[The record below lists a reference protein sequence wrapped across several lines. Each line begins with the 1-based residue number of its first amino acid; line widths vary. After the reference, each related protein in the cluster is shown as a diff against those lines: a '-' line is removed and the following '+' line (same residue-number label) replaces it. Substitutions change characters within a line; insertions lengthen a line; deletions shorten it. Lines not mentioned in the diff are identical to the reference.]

1 MNKIDTKNILDKI
14 NSEINSA
21 NTVIIMGK
29 GRTAQFI
36 TEKEKDTFYIAIKQ
50 SLIFMKD
57 IEIDL
62 LVITDFAGFCGI
74 EHLLE
79 NIRYVICPYYLHD
92 VSHKANFR
100 YDWKHTQNF
109 LKKNKF
115 KGEVCF
121 IQIHTD
127 LHPNQKYHMY
137 NVTNSGDL
145 IFNYLNHMKYR
156 KQIISYGIGIDT
168 SYHPD
173 YLEFINNLKP
183 IGHIQNKW
191 LTEYKENITNQ
202 VGQMNDK
209 EKYQKNKSDITKQKY
224 KLLNINFF

>member
-29 GRTAQFI
+29 GKTAKFI
-36 TEKEKDTFYIAIKQ
+36 TEKEKDCFYIAIKQ
-50 SLIFMKD
+50 SIIFMKD
-57 IEIDL
+57 IEVDL
-62 LVITDFAGFCGI
+62 LIITDFAGFCGI
-74 EHLLE
+74 EQLLY
-79 NIRYVICPYYLHD
+79 NIKYIICPYYLHD
-92 VSHKANFR
+92 ISHKANFR
-100 YDWKHTQNF
+100 YDWKHTLNF
-109 LKKNKF
+109 LKKNNF
-115 KGEVCF
+115 KGEVGF

-127 LHPNQKYHMY
+127 LNPDQKYNVY

-156 KQIISYGIGIDT
+156 KQITTYGIGIDT

-183 IGHIQNKW
+183 EGHIQNKW
-191 LTEYKENITNQ
+191 LSEYKENIVNQ
-202 VGQMNDK
+202 KGQMNDK
-209 EKYQKNKSDITKQKY
+209 KKYQKNKSDVTKQKY